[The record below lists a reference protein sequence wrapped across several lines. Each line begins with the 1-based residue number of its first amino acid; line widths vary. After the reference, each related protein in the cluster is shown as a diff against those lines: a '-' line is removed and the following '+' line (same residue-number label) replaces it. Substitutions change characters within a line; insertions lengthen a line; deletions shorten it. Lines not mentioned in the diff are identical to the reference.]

1 MEEKGADWTVFFFNA
16 ESFIIE
22 TNPTLLLCTN
32 VERKRGDTIVA
43 GERSSEI
50 KEN

>member
-32 VERKRGDTIVA
+32 GRGGI
-43 GERSSEI
+43 RSLRA
-50 KEN
+50 KDRAK